1 MKFKAVLSFLTL
13 TMSLSSFANCA
24 LSTNHQLAAEI
35 LSQKGYEIVENRSE
49 ALFHIQVVD
58 SVEISDASCKLGLCK
73 SQLTK
78 TVSVSAL
85 NSIDMKAFTVSTN
98 KSKPLIFR
106 KGNAPEIASNEKEIN
121 DMLNSLDEHLKAQYN
136 DCRPL

>member
-35 LSQKGYEIVENRSE
+35 LSQKGYEITENRSE
-49 ALFHIQVVD
+49 ALFHIDVVD
-58 SVEISDASCKLGLCK
+58 TLEIADASCSLGLCK
-73 SQLTK
+73 GQLNK
-78 TVSVSAL
+78 SVSVSAITSANMKALQL
-85 NSIDMKAFTVSTN
+85 NSS
-98 KSKPLIFR
+98 KSKLLVFR
-106 KGNAPEIASNEKEIN
+106 KGNSPKIGSNEKEITQLL
-121 DMLNSLDEHLKAQYN
+121 DSLDQHLKYQYN